1 MLPDANGGEALL
13 KPEDLRLVGIFS
25 ELSDAELRPIFRIL
39 QVKTFLAGSP
49 IFHEGEAGDAVYFV
63 SSGRVKISTTTADG
77 KEKIIH
83 FMQTGQVF
91 GEVVLFESGPYPATA
106 TAAEDSAV
114 GILRNRDLFS
124 LLKENN
130 DLAVSLLRLLSRRLR
145 MAQSQLRDLALK
157 DAFTRVG
164 ELVLQLAEQSGDFRP
179 EGAHLL
185 LSATREELANL
196 AGTTRET
203 FTRMLGELKREGL
216 IRVVRGGLLIPDIGR
231 LRDRLL

>member
-1 MLPDANGGEALL
+1 LL
-13 KPEDLRLVGIFS
+13 KPDDLRLVSIFS
-25 ELSDAELRPIFRIL
+25 ELSDAELRMIFRIL
-39 QVKTFLAGSP
+39 QVKTVPAGTP
-49 IFHEGEAGDAVYFV
+49 IFHEGEAGEAVYFV
-63 SSGRVKISTTTADG
+63 SSGMVKISTAAVDG

-83 FMQTGQVF
+83 FMQAGQVF

-106 TAAEDSAV
+106 TAVEDSAI
-114 GILRNRDLFS
+114 GILRNRDLF
-124 LLKENN
+124 LVLKENN

-164 ELVLQLAEQSGDFRP
+164 ELVLQLAAQSGDLRP
-179 EGAHLL
+179 EGTHLP
-185 LSATREELANL
+185 LSATREDLANL

-216 IRVVRGGLLIPDIGR
+216 IRVVRGGLLIPDIAR
-231 LRDRLL
+231 LRERLL